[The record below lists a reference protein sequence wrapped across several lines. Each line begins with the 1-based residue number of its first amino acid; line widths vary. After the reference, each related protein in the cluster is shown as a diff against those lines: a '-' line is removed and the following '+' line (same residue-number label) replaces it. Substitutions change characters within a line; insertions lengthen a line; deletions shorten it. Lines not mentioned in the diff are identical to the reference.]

1 MPKRLLI
8 VAAAALSISAG
19 QALAASPYTAI
30 YSFGDS
36 LSDVGNVFLATGGA
50 EPASAPSGPLAGP
63 YFNGEFSNGPVW
75 VQDLASF
82 MGLPALTP
90 SLAGG
95 NDYAFGFATTGSPYT
110 NNSQVPNLDDQVGA
124 FLSGR
129 SDAAPSSALYTFSIG
144 ANDLFNILSGSTT
157 GGLTPEQDAASA
169 AQAVATA
176 AQDLELAGA
185 KDLML
190 FDVPNLGLVPAIQEE
205 SKLPGLSGLPDEA
218 SALAQLFNADVLSD
232 IASDAPGLTLYDI
245 DAYGLLT
252 DAVNNPGEFHFS
264 NVTDPCWTGTYTGYA
279 TGGTLC
285 STDPAVQDTYLFWD
299 SVHPTEA
306 GHLLIADAGA
316 NLIGV
321 ATPELS
327 TWAMM
332 ALGFAG
338 LGALGARKVRTAAAA
353 C

>member
-1 MPKRLLI
+1 MSKRLLI
-8 VAAAALSISAG
+8 AAAAALSVSAG

-36 LSDVGNVFLATGGA
+36 LSDVGNVSLATGGA
-50 EPASAPSGPLAGP
+50 EPASP
-63 YFNGEFSNGPVW
+63 YVGGQFSNGPVW
-75 VQDLASF
+75 AQDLASF

-95 NDYAFGFATTGSPYT
+95 NDYAFGFATTGFPNT
-110 NNSQVPNLDDQVGA
+110 NNSVVPNLQQQVGT
-124 FLSGR
+124 FVLTNGG
-129 SDAAPSSALYTFSIG
+129 APSNALYTFSIG
-144 ANDLFNILSGSTT
+144 ANDLFNILSGST
-157 GGLTPEQDAASA
+157 GGLTPTAAVEGA
-169 AQAVATA
+169 AAAVATA
-176 AQDLELAGA
+176 AQGLELAGA

-190 FDVPNLGLVPAIQEE
+190 FDVPNLGLVPAIQDAGV
-205 SKLPGLSGLPDEA
+205 PGLP
-218 SALAQLFNADVLSD
+218 ALASELAYEFNADVLSD

-252 DAVNNPGEFHFS
+252 DAVNNPGEFHFT
-264 NVTDPCWTGTYTGYA
+264 NVTDPCWTGAYTGYA
-279 TGGTLC
+279 TGGSLC
-285 STDPAVQDTYLFWD
+285 STDPAVQDSYLFWD

-338 LGALGARKVRTAAAA
+338 LGVLGARKARSAAAA
-353 C
+353 G